1 MTFIYVLTTNGNN
14 YLEEQA
20 YLSQYSLKYFN
31 SDAKIYTLTDQD
43 TFEYLN
49 KKQDCLLKKTSEL
62 IKVDCP
68 TEYTMKERSRYL
80 KLKMRKAVSGDFIY
94 IDSDTIICGNLS
106 ELSNTN
112 ASVAQVY
119 DLHIPYAKNPF
130 LQKNTISKIK
140 KSKLTYT
147 PVTYFNGGVIFSKD
161 DKTAHDFFSSALETW
176 IKYETKNFCVD
187 QIAYNYANHQM
198 NYFIKELD
206 GIYNCQVTENGL
218 RYLAQAK
225 IIHYFKTTN
234 NSTFLLAHES
244 VLKKIRKEQNVS
256 PDIEKMIVNAKNQ
269 FSDNAIILSDVNK
282 IAVYNSYLFAV
293 SLSLYK
299 KFHILFTAINKLL
312 SFFYR

>member
-31 SDAKIYTLTDQD
+31 FDVKIYTLTDQD

-49 KKQDCLLKKTSEL
+49 RKQDCLLKKTSEL

-68 TEYTMKERSRYL
+68 LEFTMKQRSRYL
-80 KLKMRKAVSGDFIY
+80 KLKMREAVSGDFVY
-94 IDSDTIICGNLS
+94 IDSDTIICGDLS
-106 ELSNTN
+106 ELFKTD
-112 ASVAQVY
+112 ASVAQVN
-119 DLHIPYAKNPF
+119 DLHIPYTQNSF
-130 LQKNTISKIK
+130 LQNNTLPKIK
-140 KSKLTYT
+140 KADLSFT
-147 PVTYFNGGVIFSKD
+147 PENYFNGGVIFAKD
-161 DKTAHDFFSSALETW
+161 DEKAHTFFQQALRTW
-176 IKYETKNFCVD
+176 EKYETKDFCVD
-187 QIAYNYANHQM
+187 QVAFNYANHQM
-198 NYFIKELD
+198 GYFIKELD

-218 RYLAQAK
+218 KYLAQAK

-244 VLKKIRKEQNVS
+244 VLEKIRKEQNVS
-256 PDIEKMIVNAKNQ
+256 PDIEKMVVNAKNQ
-269 FSDNAIILSDVNK
+269 FSDNAIVLSDVNR

-299 KFHILFTAINKLL
+299 KLHILFTAINKLI

>member
-1 MTFIYVLTTNGNN
+1 MTFIFRRVLFRSN

-31 SDAKIYTLTDQD
+31 FDVKIYTLTDQD

-49 KKQDCLLKKTSEL
+49 RKQDCLLKKTSEL

-68 TEYTMKERSRYL
+68 LEFTMKQRSRYL
-80 KLKMRKAVSGDFIY
+80 KLKMREAVSGDFVY
-94 IDSDTIICGNLS
+94 IDSDTIICGDLS
-106 ELSNTN
+106 ELFKTD
-112 ASVAQVY
+112 ASVAQVN
-119 DLHIPYAKNPF
+119 DLHIPYTQNSF
-130 LQKNTISKIK
+130 LQNNTLPKIK
-140 KSKLTYT
+140 KADLSFT
-147 PVTYFNGGVIFSKD
+147 PENYFNGGVIFAKD
-161 DKTAHDFFSSALETW
+161 DEKAHTFFQQALRTW
-176 IKYETKNFCVD
+176 EKYETKDFCVD
-187 QIAYNYANHQM
+187 QVAFNYANHQM
-198 NYFIKELD
+198 GYFIKELD

-218 RYLAQAK
+218 KYLAQAK

-244 VLKKIRKEQNVS
+244 VLEKIRKEQNVS
-256 PDIEKMIVNAKNQ
+256 PDIEKMVVNAKNQ
-269 FSDNAIILSDVNK
+269 FSDNAIVLSDVNR

-299 KFHILFTAINKLL
+299 KLHILFTAINKLI